1 MSQTLVAPASN
12 RAELAAA
19 KIAELVEVA
28 EPGARLGTKQELRVA
43 CGVSVGT
50 FNEALRL
57 LQGRGLVAVRP
68 GPGGG
73 LFAAAQSP
81 IVRLGNS
88 VLALNADQT
97 SVAEAVRIR
106 DALDPLLVED
116 ALANASPRQIK
127 KMREHLAAM
136 RKAAEEP
143 DATAF
148 VHANWALHG
157 AICDVSPN
165 HILASFYRSLLDM
178 IESHTLDVLPV
189 DEQPLP
195 QYLQERFDLHK
206 ELVDAIEDHDATRAQ
221 HIIELHNLTTTVP
234 AQD

>member
-1 MSQTLVAPASN
+1 MSQPLVAPN

-19 KIAELVEVA
+19 RIAALVDSSA
-28 EPGARLGTKQELRVA
+28 PGARLGTKQELREA

-73 LFAAAQSP
+73 LFAAEQSP
-81 IVRLGNS
+81 IVRLGHS
-88 VLALNADQT
+88 VLALRADQT

-116 ALANASPRQIK
+116 ALHHATPAHLNL
-127 KMREHLAAM
+127 MREHLTDMRTAA
-136 RKAAEEP
+136 RAA

-148 VHANWALHG
+148 VRANWALHG
-157 AICDVSPN
+157 TICDVSP
-165 HILASFYRSLLDM
+165 HRILGSFYRSLLDM
-178 IESHTLDVLPV
+178 IESHTLAVLP
-189 DEQPLP
+189 DGEEPLP
-195 QYLQERFDLHK
+195 EYLQERYELH
-206 ELVDAIEDHDATRAQ
+206 EQLIDAIAARDDTRSA
-221 HIIELHNLTTTVP
+221 HLINLHNLTGADP
-234 AQD
+234 DRLI